1 MGWVR
6 LPPKRVRLHLK
17 KFFEIPETV
26 DHPAQFVRLR
36 DVSLVFADEYV
47 GQPRVKVWFA
57 GDSAEMTI
65 PCKTLRSA
73 KNLRDRI
80 LRACEQEN

>member
-17 KFFEIPETV
+17 KFLEIPETA

-36 DVSLVFADEYV
+36 DVSLVFADKYD

-65 PCKTLRSA
+65 PRKTLHAA

-80 LRACEQEN
+80 LRACEKEN